1 MEKIYFSATENT
13 ICLSN
18 VCEHKI
24 PCKASGWMKN
34 GRNHGETGEK
44 SEKRRRGSL
53 HRSDGTEQAEHD
65 RIAFAYLGNEED
77 VADAMQET
85 ILSAFEKLDTLRRA
99 EYFRTWLIRILI
111 NQCIAM
117 RRHRSRTV
125 PMNEAEEASQFYD
138 FSTDLEFNDLL
149 KTLPEDSR
157 LIFQMYYGEQFSI
170 GEIAQLL
177 HMKENTVK
185 SKIHRGREHLR
196 SQMGVGKE
204 NSHDKQSVD

>member
-1 MEKIYFSATENT
+1 MEK
-13 ICLSN
+13 L
-18 VCEHKI
+18 VK
-24 PCKASGWMKN
+24 KAKK
-34 GRNHGETGEK
+34 GEAEAFIA
-44 SEKRRRGSL
+44 L
-53 HRSDGTEQAEHD
+53 MEQNRQIMI

-111 NQCIAM
+111 NECRQILAHY
-117 RRHRSRTV
+117 RKIEFSGTEREI
-125 PMNEAEEASQFYD
+125 PQFYD